1 MPRSADP
8 LVDELRRRG
17 TARQT
22 ALVTSVPDRDDEFR
36 DTPLPATTRL
46 TKSSSGAVT
55 ALGAAMI
62 AVGEIIEP
70 QNTSVE
76 VEQTA
81 DAASDDSGLDLSFG
95 ELPPLDEL

>member
-1 MPRSADP
+1 MTDP
-8 LVDELRRRG
+8 DGDVREDE
-17 TARQT
+17 
-22 ALVTSVPDRDDEFR
+22 DEFR
-36 DTPLPATTRL
+36 DTRLPAATRL

-95 ELPPLDEL
+95 ELPPFDEI